1 MNEIKKLPTGISDFE
16 TIIENN
22 YYYIDKTL
30 FIEEI
35 GKNIGKT
42 LLFTRPRRFG
52 KTLNMST
59 LKYFF
64 DIKEAE
70 KNRKLFEGLNIEKT
84 PYISEQGK
92 YPVIFISF
100 KDIKEM
106 SINNCEE
113 QLKQLISSLYRDN
126 LNVIESLD
134 EFDREDFVNICRK
147 NFNQVTLSNSLKFLS
162 KILYEYYKQKVIIL
176 IDEDDT
182 PLVSAHQYGYY
193 DEALN
198 LFKGLYSSALKD
210 NPYLHMGVMTGVIRV
225 NKAGIFSDLN
235 NLSVNTI
242 MENEY
247 SEYFGITE
255 KEVEEMLS
263 YYDTEY
269 EMPEVKLWYDGYR
282 FGNAEIYNPWSILN
296 FVRSKELKAYWIDT
310 SENYLINHVI
320 KNAGEDLFDVL
331 KELFAGKSV
340 EETITG
346 NSSMS
351 TLLTQQ
357 EIWELML
364 FSGYLTIDKK
374 IERNQYLVKIPNK
387 EVQDFFKDKFIE
399 ISFGGYSRFYNA
411 MRALKENNIE
421 RFEILLQQMVLN
433 SLSYHDTDK
442 EEKFYH
448 ILLLGMI
455 QSLDEEYHIH
465 SNQESGL
472 GRYDIELEPK
482 NKNKRGYIL
491 ELKVASSEEQLKERA
506 EEGLAQISEK
516 KYGSVLKERG
526 IKEITYIRI
535 AFHGKKVCIKYC
547 NA

>member
-176 IDEDDT
+176 IDEYDT

-210 NPYLHMGVMTGVIRV
+210 NLYLHMGVITGIIRV

-263 YYDTEY
+263 YYDMEY

-296 FVRSKELKAYWIDT
+296 FVRSQELKAYWIDT

-320 KNAGEDLFDVL
+320 KNAGEDLFDAL

-346 NSSMS
+346 NSSMN

-472 GRYDIELEPK
+472 GRYDIELEPR

-547 NA
+547 NV

>member
-113 QLKQLISSLYRDN
+113 QLKQLISSLYRDS

-210 NPYLHMGVMTGVIRV
+210 NP
-225 NKAGIFSDLN
+225 
-235 NLSVNTI
+235 
-242 MENEY
+242 
-247 SEYFGITE
+247 
-255 KEVEEMLS
+255 
-263 YYDTEY
+263 
-269 EMPEVKLWYDGYR
+269 
-282 FGNAEIYNPWSILN
+282 
-296 FVRSKELKAYWIDT
+296 
-310 SENYLINHVI
+310 
-320 KNAGEDLFDVL
+320 
-331 KELFAGKSV
+331 
-340 EETITG
+340 
-346 NSSMS
+346 
-351 TLLTQQ
+351 
-357 EIWELML
+357 
-364 FSGYLTIDKK
+364 
-374 IERNQYLVKIPNK
+374 
-387 EVQDFFKDKFIE
+387 
-399 ISFGGYSRFYNA
+399 
-411 MRALKENNIE
+411 
-421 RFEILLQQMVLN
+421 
-433 SLSYHDTDK
+433 
-442 EEKFYH
+442 
-448 ILLLGMI
+448 
-455 QSLDEEYHIH
+455 
-465 SNQESGL
+465 
-472 GRYDIELEPK
+472 
-482 NKNKRGYIL
+482 
-491 ELKVASSEEQLKERA
+491 
-506 EEGLAQISEK
+506 
-516 KYGSVLKERG
+516 
-526 IKEITYIRI
+526 
-535 AFHGKKVCIKYC
+535 
-547 NA
+547 

>member
-176 IDEDDT
+176 IDEYDT

-210 NPYLHMGVMTGVIRV
+210 NPYLHMGVMTGIIRV

-263 YYDTEY
+263 YYDMEY

-320 KNAGEDLFDVL
+320 KNAGEDLFDAL
-331 KELFAGKSV
+331 KKLLAGKSV

-472 GRYDIELEPK
+472 GRYDIELEPR

-516 KYGSVLKERG
+516 KYDSVLKERG
-526 IKEITYIRI
+526 IKEITYIGI
-535 AFHGKKVCIKYC
+535 AFHGKKIYMKYC
-547 NA
+547 NV

>member
-210 NPYLHMGVMTGVIRV
+210 NPYLHMGVMTGIIRV

-263 YYDTEY
+263 YYDMEY

-296 FVRSKELKAYWIDT
+296 FVRSQELKAYWIDT

-320 KNAGEDLFDVL
+320 KNAGEDLFDAL

-351 TLLTQQ
+351 TLLAQQ

-472 GRYDIELEPK
+472 GRYDIELEPR

-547 NA
+547 NV

>member
-176 IDEDDT
+176 IDEYDT

-210 NPYLHMGVMTGVIRV
+210 NPYLHMGVMTGIIRV

-247 SEYFGITE
+247 SEYFGTTE

-263 YYDTEY
+263 YYDMEY

-282 FGNAEIYNPWSILN
+282 FGNAEIYNPWIILN
-296 FVRSKELKAYWIDT
+296 FVRSQELKAYWIDT

-320 KNAGEDLFDVL
+320 KNAGEDLFDAL

-472 GRYDIELEPK
+472 GRYDIELEPR

-547 NA
+547 NV

>member
-162 KILYEYYKQKVIIL
+162 KILYEYYKQKVISL
-176 IDEDDT
+176 INEYDT

-210 NPYLHMGVMTGVIRV
+210 NPYLHMGVMTGIIRV

-263 YYDTEY
+263 YYDMEY
-269 EMPEVKLWYDGYR
+269 EMPEVKLWYDVYR

-296 FVRSKELKAYWIDT
+296 FVRSQELKAYWIDT

-320 KNAGEDLFDVL
+320 KNAGEDLFDAL

-472 GRYDIELEPK
+472 GRYDIELEPR

>member
-176 IDEDDT
+176 IDEYDT

-210 NPYLHMGVMTGVIRV
+210 NLYLHMGVITGIIRV

-263 YYDTEY
+263 YYDMEY

-296 FVRSKELKAYWIDT
+296 FVRSQELKAYWIDT

-320 KNAGEDLFDVL
+320 KNAGEDLFDAL

-472 GRYDIELEPK
+472 GRYDIELEPR

-547 NA
+547 NV

>member
-176 IDEDDT
+176 IDEYDT

-210 NPYLHMGVMTGVIRV
+210 NPYLHMGVITGIIRV

-263 YYDTEY
+263 YYDMEY

-296 FVRSKELKAYWIDT
+296 FVRSQELKAYWIDT

-320 KNAGEDLFDVL
+320 KNAGEDLFDAL

-472 GRYDIELEPK
+472 GRYDIELEPR

-547 NA
+547 NV

>member
-210 NPYLHMGVMTGVIRV
+210 NPHLHMGVITGIIRV

-472 GRYDIELEPK
+472 GRYDIELEPR

-547 NA
+547 NV

>member
-176 IDEDDT
+176 IDEYDT

-210 NPYLHMGVMTGVIRV
+210 NLYLHMGVITGIIRV

-263 YYDTEY
+263 YYDMEY

-296 FVRSKELKAYWIDT
+296 FVRSQELKAYWIDT
-310 SENYLINHVI
+310 SENYLINYVI
-320 KNAGEDLFDVL
+320 KNAGEDLFDAL

-472 GRYDIELEPK
+472 GRYDIELEPR

-547 NA
+547 NV

>member
-282 FGNAEIYNPWSILN
+282 FGNAEIYDPWSILN

-472 GRYDIELEPK
+472 GRYDIELEPR

-516 KYGSVLKERG
+516 KYDNVLKERG
-526 IKEITYIRI
+526 IKEITYIGI

>member
-1 MNEIKKLPTGISDFE
+1 MNEIKKLPIKVTEFDEFRSE
-16 TIIENN
+16 N
-22 YYYIDKTL
+22 YYYIDKTE
-30 FIEEI
+30 FIADVLKD
-35 GKNIGKT
+35 GSKVK
-42 LLFTRPRRFG
+42 LFTRPRRFG
-52 KTLNMST
+52 KTLNMSM
-59 LKYFF
+59 LKSFF
-64 DIKEAE
+64 DIRKAE
-70 KNRKLFEGLNIEKT
+70 KNRKLFKGLNIEKT

-100 KDIKEM
+100 KDLKMMKLEIMLEQIKLYIAE
-106 SINNCEE
+106 
-113 QLKQLISSLYRDN
+113 LYRDN
-126 LNVIESLD
+126 LDVVDSLN
-134 EFDREDFVNICRK
+134 EFDKNDFINICK
-147 NFNQVTLSNSLKFLS
+147 NNFDISKLMNSLKFLS
-162 KILYEYYKQKVIIL
+162 KCLYQKYNEKIIVLMDEY
-176 IDEDDT
+176 DT

-198 LFKGLYSSALKD
+198 LFKGLYSSVLKD
-210 NPYLHMGVMTGVIRV
+210 NPYLHMGVMTGIIRV

-235 NLSVNTI
+235 NLKLNTI
-242 MENEY
+242 LDDMY

-255 KEVEEMLS
+255 KEIEEILA
-263 YYDTEY
+263 YYDMEY

-296 FVRSKELKAYWIDT
+296 FIETKELKAYWIDT

-320 KNAGEDLFDVL
+320 KNAGEDLFDAL

-472 GRYDIELEPK
+472 GRYDIELEPR

-516 KYGSVLKERG
+516 KYDSVLKERG
-526 IKEITYIRI
+526 IKEIIYIGI

>member
-176 IDEDDT
+176 IDEYDT

-210 NPYLHMGVMTGVIRV
+210 NPYLHMGVMTGIIRV

-263 YYDTEY
+263 YYDVEY

-296 FVRSKELKAYWIDT
+296 FVRSQELKAYWIDT

-320 KNAGEDLFDVL
+320 KNAGEDLFDAL

-472 GRYDIELEPK
+472 GRYDIELEPR

-491 ELKVASSEEQLKERA
+491 ELKVTSSEEQLKERV

>member
-1 MNEIKKLPTGISDFE
+1 MVERKKLPIGVSDFE

-64 DIKEAE
+64 DIKETE

-263 YYDTEY
+263 YYDMEY

-320 KNAGEDLFDVL
+320 KNAGEDLFDAL
-331 KELFAGKSV
+331 KELLAGKSV

-472 GRYDIELEPK
+472 GRYDIELEPR

-516 KYGSVLKERG
+516 KYDSVLKERG
-526 IKEITYIRI
+526 IKEITYIGI

>member
-1 MNEIKKLPTGISDFE
+1 MVERKKLPIGVSDFE

-22 YYYIDKTL
+22 YYYVDKTV

-52 KTLNMST
+52 KTLNMSM
-59 LKYFF
+59 LRSFF
-64 DIKEAE
+64 DISKAE

-84 PYISEQGK
+84 PYMSYQGN
-92 YPVIFISF
+92 YPVIYISF
-100 KDIKEM
+100 KDIKEY
-106 SINNCEE
+106 SWNVATQKIEKLLSDVYDNHKHLLETFDERDKNNFKKIWFQNKEGNYFDA
-113 QLKQLISSLYRDN
+113 LKD
-126 LNVIESLD
+126 
-134 EFDREDFVNICRK
+134 
-147 NFNQVTLSNSLKFLS
+147 LS
-162 KILYEYYKQKVIIL
+162 KYLYEFYNEKVIVL
-176 IDEDDT
+176 IDEYDT

-198 LFKGLYSSALKD
+198 FFKGLYSSVLKD
-210 NPYLHMGVMTGVIRV
+210 NPYLHMGVMTGIIRV

-263 YYDTEY
+263 YYDVEY

-296 FVRSKELKAYWIDT
+296 FVRSQELKAYWIDT

-320 KNAGEDLFDVL
+320 KNAGEDLFDAL
-331 KELFAGKSV
+331 KKLLAGKSV

-351 TLLTQQ
+351 ILLTQQ

-472 GRYDIELEPK
+472 GRYDIELEPR

-491 ELKVASSEEQLKERA
+491 ELKVTSSEEQLKERV

>member
-176 IDEDDT
+176 IDEYDT
-182 PLVSAHQYGYY
+182 PLVSAHQYEYY

-210 NPYLHMGVMTGVIRV
+210 NPYLHMGVMTGIIRV

-263 YYDTEY
+263 YYDMEY

-296 FVRSKELKAYWIDT
+296 FVRSQELKAYWIDT

-320 KNAGEDLFDVL
+320 KNAGEDLFDAL

-472 GRYDIELEPK
+472 GRYDIELEPR

-547 NA
+547 NV

>member
-176 IDEDDT
+176 IDEYDT

-210 NPYLHMGVMTGVIRV
+210 NPYLHMGVMTGIIRV

-263 YYDTEY
+263 YYDMEY

-296 FVRSKELKAYWIDT
+296 FVRSQELKAYWIDT

-320 KNAGEDLFDVL
+320 KNAGEDLFDAL

-472 GRYDIELEPK
+472 GRYDIELEPR

-547 NA
+547 NV

>member
-1 MNEIKKLPTGISDFE
+1 MNVIKKLPTGISDFE

-176 IDEDDT
+176 IDEYDT

-210 NPYLHMGVMTGVIRV
+210 NLYLHMGVITGIIRV

-263 YYDTEY
+263 YYDMEY

-296 FVRSKELKAYWIDT
+296 FVRSQELKAYWIDT

-320 KNAGEDLFDVL
+320 KNAGEDLFDAL

-472 GRYDIELEPK
+472 GRYDIELEPR

-547 NA
+547 NV

>member
-70 KNRKLFEGLNIEKT
+70 KNRKLFEGVNIEKT

-176 IDEDDT
+176 IDEYDT

-210 NPYLHMGVMTGVIRV
+210 NPYLHMGVITGIIRV

-263 YYDTEY
+263 YYDMEY

-296 FVRSKELKAYWIDT
+296 FVRSQELKAYWIDT

-320 KNAGEDLFDVL
+320 KNAGEDLFDAL

-472 GRYDIELEPK
+472 GRYDIELEPR

-547 NA
+547 NV

>member
-516 KYGSVLKERG
+516 KYDNVLKERG
-526 IKEITYIRI
+526 IKEITYIGI

>member
-472 GRYDIELEPK
+472 GRYDIELEPR

-516 KYGSVLKERG
+516 KYDSVLKERG
-526 IKEITYIRI
+526 IKEITYIGI

>member
-42 LLFTRPRRFG
+42 LLFTKPRRFG

-176 IDEDDT
+176 IDEYDT

-210 NPYLHMGVMTGVIRV
+210 NPYLHMGVITGIIRV

-263 YYDTEY
+263 YYDMEY

-282 FGNAEIYNPWSILN
+282 FGNAEIYNPWNILN
-296 FVRSKELKAYWIDT
+296 FVRSQELKAYWIDT

-320 KNAGEDLFDVL
+320 KNAGEDLFDAL

-472 GRYDIELEPK
+472 GRYDIELEPR

-547 NA
+547 NV